1 MPIPIPL
8 LIVVCIL
15 GIIITMLVI
24 KTCTRFVIEK
34 CTRDVIEKCL
44 TSIHNIITRQSN
56 SKPPLNSAEI

>member
-24 KTCTRFVIEK
+24 GNCTRFVME
-34 CTRDVIEKCL
+34 TCL

-56 SKPPLNSAEI
+56 SKPPLHSAEI